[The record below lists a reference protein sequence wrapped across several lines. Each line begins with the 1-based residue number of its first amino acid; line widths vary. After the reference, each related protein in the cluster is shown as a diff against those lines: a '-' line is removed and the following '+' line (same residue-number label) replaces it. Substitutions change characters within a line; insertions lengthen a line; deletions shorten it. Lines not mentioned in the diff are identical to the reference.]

1 MLIML
6 GILLFVVLP
15 GAVVAGIA
23 RSVYLEYRPDR
34 IPILLYHRLLS
45 QADAEAGRVPD
56 EEMIWTSY
64 DTSFAEQMAYLHRE
78 GYTTLDFDDYL
89 SIRAGQMPMPAKP
102 VMVTFDDG
110 YLSTYLMGFPVLKHY
125 GHKATVFVA
134 LEPDQHTAR
143 QVAGFDGFVSAE
155 QIRSMSDDGISIQS
169 HTLTHCILTELDD
182 EAVGHELNESR
193 RRLMEITG
201 RPVDHIAI
209 PRAGHSRRIR
219 RLVKE
224 AGYRTACCNNKGS
237 ANGRSDPLALPRMV
251 IERDMSIEDFAACL
265 RPRAGVTLRI
275 IGGLKRIPER
285 VGGARFARR
294 VRDILYVRPLR
305 PIFRTRSLKKLV
317 ALAGVLY
324 LAGAAL
330 FVWRLVAS

>member
-169 HTLTHCILTELDD
+169 HTLTHCIIFASLILL
-182 EAVGHELNESR
+182 GGRMSR
-193 RRLMEITG
+193 CT
-201 RPVDHIAI
+201 
-209 PRAGHSRRIR
+209 
-219 RLVKE
+219 
-224 AGYRTACCNNKGS
+224 
-237 ANGRSDPLALPRMV
+237 
-251 IERDMSIEDFAACL
+251 
-265 RPRAGVTLRI
+265 
-275 IGGLKRIPER
+275 
-285 VGGARFARR
+285 
-294 VRDILYVRPLR
+294 
-305 PIFRTRSLKKLV
+305 
-317 ALAGVLY
+317 
-324 LAGAAL
+324 
-330 FVWRLVAS
+330 